1 MNKLIETLAAL
12 VLFGAD
18 TKITRLDENTYKL
31 KSDYGYNDGYF
42 QYDVHYYDWMAAEV
56 DVDGNIFSAVRK
68 SGSEF
73 WNGGGEMSEEN
84 VVNFGD
90 PDWKLPNEA
99 KDVILDNAEKIL
111 GLSVGEV
118 LELDRE
124 GKTEYVAP
132 TGRIGL
138 QN

>member
-42 QYDVHYYDWMAAEV
+42 QYDVHYYDWMTAEV

>member
-12 VLFGAD
+12 VLSGAD

-42 QYDVHYYDWMAAEV
+42 QYDVYYYDWMTAEV

-99 KDVILDNAEKIL
+99 KEVILDNAEKIL